1 MVPAIVSFLGLLLF
15 GACSAR
21 ADLDLTP
28 SEATATLEQIKYR
41 NIVFHDDGKAITYSA
56 PRGWTCTGSHNSA
69 AFSIP
74 EHPQARA
81 YIRSAPHLR
90 VPAFDDKAAK
100 LFHDNP
106 GLLQL
111 PKGAKDVNI
120 TGVTVN
126 PFVIDS
132 HATLE
137 VQVTYSFFGQSCA
150 RSILL
155 ADRKGAEVSFVLD
168 CLGPDFKVLYPK
180 FRASLFTIE
189 NL

>member
-1 MVPAIVSFLGLLLF
+1 MVPAIAALLGILLF
-15 GACSAR
+15 GACTAR

-28 SEATATLEQIKYR
+28 SEATGTLEKVKYR
-41 NIVFHDDGKAITYSA
+41 SIVFHDDGKVITYTA

-74 EHPQARA
+74 DHPQARA
-81 YIRSAPHLR
+81 YIQSAPRLR
-90 VPAFDDKAAK
+90 VPPFDDKTAK
-100 LFHDNP
+100 LIQDNP
-106 GLLQL
+106 ALLQL
-111 PKGAKDVNI
+111 PKGAKQIKINSVDI
-120 TGVTVN
+120 N
-126 PFVIDS
+126 PFIIDS
-132 HATLE
+132 HPIVEIQAT
-137 VQVTYSFFGQSCA
+137 YAFFGQQCA
-150 RSILL
+150 RSIII